1 MTKRGKIYQA
11 QAYAEFHSVAALSA
25 R

>member
-1 MTKRGKIYQA
+1 MTKHGKIYQV